1 MRTLKTLV
9 AFSALLLVASGANA
23 AISFQVTA
31 LPANGDGDPAQEV
44 EVNLTLNGGEGANGG
59 ILSFGID
66 WLLNGAS
73 VPLSAV
79 QVPASSGTGPNTTC
93 TNTNNQ
99 FMCAFGTAPNNATTL
114 GSAGSNST
122 GFNWGWSF
130 PSSPNWVLDGTYFLG
145 RFTFTD
151 VAAGNVSIG
160 NCDIRDVNFELIPC
174 SSNSVALNPIPEPT
188 TAALI
193 GLGLMGLVIGGG
205 RRR

>member
-23 AISFQVTA
+23 AISFTVTGPQ
-31 LPANGDGDPAQEV
+31 LDGDAAQEV
-44 EVNLTLNGGEGANGG
+44 EVSLTLSGGEGANGG

-130 PSSPNWVLDGTYFLG
+130 PSSPNGVLDGTYFLG